1 MGQKYKNLNHFRKR
15 FRKYFLMPIFQEN
28 LMLFKAQNSVFLF
41 KTKAIEESIYKLSD
55 LLDEV
60 QMVVRSTFDRS
71 YWVIAEIVSV
81 SEAKNGHLYL
91 EVAEKNGDFLQAKIR
106 ANLWSN
112 AKRRILSEFEHIT
125 NQSLKKGMKVLLNV
139 TIDFHTV
146 FGMSLNILDIDPNFS
161 LGEIERQKQATL
173 LQLEEE
179 GLIDFNKQH
188 VLPQVIQSIAII
200 SSASAAGYQDFI
212 KQLSD
217 NSYKYTFKTKL
228 FQATMQGEKAADSI
242 IQALD
247 KLEDS
252 TNNFDIVVLIR
263 GGGSSLD
270 LSCFDE
276 YALAARLA
284 QSFYPIFTGI
294 GHERDISIADKVA
307 HTHLKTPTAVA
318 ESVIAHNKSFENE
331 LDAIIETLNQY
342 AFDLV
347 DNNKEQLSQLSRNLS
362 YSAQQKMHKNSQG
375 LMQQSH
381 NYQQAVKTR
390 LTKADFRLSKIKLI
404 LKHDLKIKLHRGEQS
419 IEQTFKNIIKESKT
433 FLQSHHHKSE
443 QNESSLTKNIQNIL
457 HSNSKTIEQMEHLI
471 HLANPKQILKK
482 GFSITRQNGKIV
494 RSVKDIDKKSILSTE
509 LCDGILESKITK
521 KHE

>member
-1 MGQKYKNLNHFRKR
+1 M
-15 FRKYFLMPIFQEN
+15 
-28 LMLFKAQNSVFLF
+28 F
-41 KTKAIEESIYKLSD
+41 KTKVIEESIYKLSD

-60 QMVVRSTFDRS
+60 QMVIRSTFDRS

-91 EVAEKNGDFLQAKIR
+91 EVAEKDDDILQAKIR

-139 TIDFHTV
+139 TIDYHTV

-188 VLPQVIQSIAII
+188 VLPHVIQSIAII

-212 KQLSD
+212 KQLGD
-217 NSYKYTFKTKL
+217 NSHKYTFSTQL
-228 FQATMQGEKAADSI
+228 FQAIMQGEKAADSI
-242 IQALD
+242 IQAMN

-252 TNNFDIVVLIR
+252 KDNFDIVVLIR

-276 YALAARLA
+276 YNLAARLA
-284 QSFYPIFTGI
+284 QSLFPIFTGI

-318 ESVIAHNKSFENE
+318 ESVIAHNKSFEDE
-331 LDAIIETLNQY
+331 LDTLLETLNHY
-342 AFDLV
+342 ALDLV
-347 DNNKEQLSQLSRNLS
+347 DTHKEQLGHLSRNLS

-390 LTKADFRLSKIKLI
+390 LSKADFRLEKIKLI
-404 LKHDLKIKLHRGEQS
+404 LKHDLKIKLHQVDQNLD
-419 IEQTFKNIIKESKT
+419 QTFDNIIKESKN
-433 FLQSHHHKSE
+433 FLQFHQKK
-443 QNESSLTKNIQNIL
+443 TKQNINAL
-457 HSNSKTIEQMEHLI
+457 AKYSLNNLQSNIRTIKQIEHLI

-482 GFSITRQNGKIV
+482 GFSITRVNGKV
-494 RSVKDIDKKSILSTE
+494 LRSVKHIDKKSILSTE
-509 LCDGILESKITK
+509 LCDGILESKITNTNNN
-521 KHE
+521 E

>member
-1 MGQKYKNLNHFRKR
+1 M
-15 FRKYFLMPIFQEN
+15 
-28 LMLFKAQNSVFLF
+28 F

-55 LLDEV
+55 LLDEL

-91 EVAEKNGDFLQAKIR
+91 EVAEKDDDLLQAKIR

-112 AKRRILSEFEHIT
+112 AKRRILSEFEHTT
-125 NQSLKKGMKVLLNV
+125 NQRLKKGMKILLNV

-173 LQLEEE
+173 VQLEEE

-188 VLPQVIQSIAII
+188 VLPHVIQSIAII

-212 KQLSD
+212 KQLGD
-217 NSYKYTFKTKL
+217 NSYKYTFHTKL
-228 FQATMQGEKAADSI
+228 FQATMQGEKAAKSI

-252 TNNFDIVVLIR
+252 KANYDIVVLIR

-318 ESVIAHNKSFENE
+318 ESILTHNKSFEEE
-331 LDAIIETLNQY
+331 LDTLLETLNQY
-342 AFDLV
+342 ALDLV
-347 DNNKEQLSQLSRNLS
+347 DTHKEQLGHLSRNLS

-390 LTKADFRLSKIKLI
+390 LTKADFRLAKIKLI
-404 LKHDLKIKLHRGEQS
+404 LKHDIKIKLHQVDKNLD
-419 IEQTFKNIIKESKT
+419 QTFNNILKESKNLLQFHQNKT
-433 FLQSHHHKSE
+433 KQNINALVKNSQNNLQS
-443 QNESSLTKNIQNIL
+443 
-457 HSNSKTIEQMEHLI
+457 NSRTVNQIEHLV

-482 GFSITRQNGKIV
+482 GFSITRVNGKV
-494 RSVKDIDKKSILSTE
+494 LRSVKDIDNKSILSTE
-509 LCDGILESKITK
+509 LCDGILESKITNTNNN
-521 KHE
+521 E

>member
-1 MGQKYKNLNHFRKR
+1 M
-15 FRKYFLMPIFQEN
+15 
-28 LMLFKAQNSVFLF
+28 F
-41 KTKAIEESIYKLSD
+41 KTKVIEESIYKLSD

-60 QMVVRSTFDRS
+60 QMVIRSTFDRS

-91 EVAEKNGDFLQAKIR
+91 EVAEKDDDILQAKIR

-139 TIDFHTV
+139 TIDYHIV

-188 VLPQVIQSIAII
+188 VLPHVIQSIAII

-217 NSYKYTFKTKL
+217 NSHKYTFSTQL
-228 FQATMQGEKAADSI
+228 FQAIMQGEKAADSI
-242 IQALD
+242 IQAMN

-252 TNNFDIVVLIR
+252 KDNFDIVVLIR

-276 YALAARLA
+276 YNLAARLA
-284 QSFYPIFTGI
+284 QSLFPIFTGI

-318 ESVIAHNKSFENE
+318 ESVIAHNKSFEDE
-331 LDAIIETLNQY
+331 LDTLLETLNHY
-342 AFDLV
+342 ALNLV
-347 DNNKEQLSQLSRNLS
+347 DTHKEQLGHLSRNLS

-375 LMQQSH
+375 LMQQSY

-390 LTKADFRLSKIKLI
+390 LSKADFRLEKIKLI
-404 LKHDLKIKLHRGEQS
+404 LKHDLKIKLHQVDQNLD
-419 IEQTFKNIIKESKT
+419 QTFDNIIKESKN
-433 FLQSHHHKSE
+433 FLQFHQKK
-443 QNESSLTKNIQNIL
+443 TKQNINAL
-457 HSNSKTIEQMEHLI
+457 AKYSLNNLQSNIRTIKQIEHLV

-482 GFSITRQNGKIV
+482 GFSITRVNGKV
-494 RSVKDIDKKSILSTE
+494 LRSVKDIDKKSILSTE
-509 LCDGILESKITK
+509 LCDGILESKITNTNNN
-521 KHE
+521 E

>member
-1 MGQKYKNLNHFRKR
+1 
-15 FRKYFLMPIFQEN
+15 
-28 LMLFKAQNSVFLF
+28 ML
-41 KTKAIEESIYKLSD
+41 
-55 LLDEV
+55 
-60 QMVVRSTFDRS
+60 VRSTFDRS

-91 EVAEKNGDFLQAKIR
+91 EVAEKDNDFLQAKIR

-173 LQLEEE
+173 AQLEAE

-188 VLPQVIQSIAII
+188 VLPHVIQSIAII
-200 SSASAAGYQDFI
+200 SSASAAGYQDFV

-217 NSYKYTFKTKL
+217 NSHKYTFSTQL
-228 FQATMQGEKAADSI
+228 FQAIMQGEKAADSI

-252 TNNFDIVVLIR
+252 ADNFDIVVLIR

-318 ESVIAHNKSFENE
+318 EHILAHNRSFEDE
-331 LDAIIETLNQY
+331 LDTLLETLNHY
-342 AFDLV
+342 ALDLV
-347 DNNKEQLSQLSRNLS
+347 DTHKEQLGHLSKKLS
-362 YSAQQKMHKNSQG
+362 YSAQQKMHKNSQR

-381 NYQQAVKTR
+381 DYQQVVKTR
-390 LTKADFRLSKIKLI
+390 LTKADFRLDKIKLI
-404 LKHDLKIKLHRGEQS
+404 LKHDLKIKLHQVDQDLD
-419 IEQTFKNIIKESKT
+419 QTFDKIIKESKNLLQFHQNKT
-433 FLQSHHHKSE
+433 SQNISALAKHSQNNLQS
-443 QNESSLTKNIQNIL
+443 
-457 HSNSKTIEQMEHLI
+457 NSRTVKQIEHLI

-482 GFSITRQNGKIV
+482 GFSITRVNGKV
-494 RSVKDIDKKSILSTE
+494 LRSVKDIDKKSILSTE
-509 LCDGILESKITK
+509 LCDGILESKITNTNNN
-521 KHE
+521 E

>member
-1 MGQKYKNLNHFRKR
+1 
-15 FRKYFLMPIFQEN
+15 
-28 LMLFKAQNSVFLF
+28 ML
-41 KTKAIEESIYKLSD
+41 
-55 LLDEV
+55 
-60 QMVVRSTFDRS
+60 VRSTFDRS

-91 EVAEKNGDFLQAKIR
+91 EVAEKDNDFLQAKIR

-173 LQLEEE
+173 AQLEAE

-188 VLPQVIQSIAII
+188 VLPHVIQSIAII
-200 SSASAAGYQDFI
+200 SSASAAGYQDFT

-217 NSYKYTFKTKL
+217 NSHKYTFSTQL
-228 FQATMQGEKAADSI
+228 FQAIMQGEKAADSI

-252 TNNFDIVVLIR
+252 ADNFDIVVLIR

-318 ESVIAHNKSFENE
+318 EHILAHNRSFEDE
-331 LDAIIETLNQY
+331 LDTLLETLNHY
-342 AFDLV
+342 ALDLV
-347 DNNKEQLSQLSRNLS
+347 DTHKEQLGHLSRNLS
-362 YSAQQKMHKNSQG
+362 YFAQQKMHKNSQG

-381 NYQQAVKTR
+381 DYQQVVKTR
-390 LTKADFRLSKIKLI
+390 LTKADFRLDKIKLI
-404 LKHDLKIKLHRGEQS
+404 LKHDLKIKLHQVDQDLD
-419 IEQTFKNIIKESKT
+419 QTFDKIIKESKNLLQFHQNKT
-433 FLQSHHHKSE
+433 SQNISALAKHSQNNLQS
-443 QNESSLTKNIQNIL
+443 
-457 HSNSKTIEQMEHLI
+457 NSRTVKQIEHLI

-482 GFSITRQNGKIV
+482 GFSITRVNGKV
-494 RSVKDIDKKSILSTE
+494 LRSVKDIDKKSILSTE
-509 LCDGILESKITK
+509 LCDGILESKITNTNNN
-521 KHE
+521 E